1 MRTYAI
7 TAGLVIRHGERT
19 WRLERHLDDQTLVFI
34 DQVAG
39 TPRTMTPAELQ
50 RDVLSKKFEVVFG
63 DTPSPTSADKP
74 VIPLVKTLED
84 VPAHQR
90 TEVGRRYR
98 YLMHLRKKGVSRGMR
113 ARIRAEIKALKG
125 HLPPRHTDDN
135 VEKDADV
142 PSPSTVMDWMR
153 RFELSGNNLL
163 SLLTRHATRHNP
175 KRLDA
180 IVQKIGREK
189 VRSYFCARKRPT
201 IESTQREINA
211 ALSKEKPLEDGTV
224 KSISLSSVRRLIEE
238 IDPYDRDVAR
248 FGAAHARNKWR
259 YSLGGIGAARP
270 MQRYEIDHTTIDV
283 VVISDTTGMP
293 LGRPTITIVIDAF
306 SGCVA
311 GLFISFWGTGLATT
325 IAALKVAIQ
334 PKDELCAAQGLEK
347 KWLPYGIPMLMVVD
361 NGLEFHSSQFHEI
374 AMHLCMDLRFC
385 AVRRPWLK
393 PFVERAL
400 KTYQSYLPFPG
411 RVEKKLD
418 NYLPLKPEKT
428 ATITFSALCSG
439 ILKGFVEIHPFE
451 ASERRLLLPYDLF
464 SEGMERMLPPSL
476 PISTSELDI
485 IVAATKELTIGNEG
499 AVTNYLRYNSVEL
512 QDMRRAIKANFR
524 TQVKFNPED
533 LSHVYVK
540 DPRTNGWLWVPSCHP
555 EYTDGLSMV
564 QHKAIRAQLKSG
576 LEQRQIPEY
585 LARAKLELAE
595 MWNSQ
600 AVVGKRLQA
609 AQLRAMA
616 GLTSTHALTGAPAQ
630 PPTPP
635 PAPEEAKLIT
645 PEELHVP
652 AMEIPD
658 FEAIELV

>member
-1 MRTYAI
+1 MKTYAI

-90 TEVGRRYR
+90 KEVGRRYR
-98 YLMHLRKKGVSRGMR
+98 YLMYLRKKGVSRGMR
-113 ARIRAEIKALKG
+113 DRIKAEIKALNG
-125 HLPPRHTDDN
+125 RLPPRHTDDK
-135 VEKDADV
+135 VETDADV

-189 VRSYFCARKRPT
+189 VRSHFCTRKRPT
-201 IESTQREINA
+201 IESTQLQINA
-211 ALSKEKPLEDGTV
+211 ALSKETPLKDGTF
-224 KSISLSSVRRLIEE
+224 KTISLSSVHRLIKE
-238 IDPYDRDVAR
+238 IDPYDRDVER
-248 FGAAHARNKWR
+248 FGAAYARNKWR
-259 YSLGGIGAARP
+259 YSLSGIGAARP

-361 NGLEFHSSQFHEI
+361 NGLEFHSPQFHEI

-451 ASERRLLLPYDLF
+451 AGERRLRLPYDLF

-485 IVAATKELTIGNEG
+485 IVAATNELMIGNEG
-499 AVTNYLRYNSVEL
+499 AVTTYLRYNSIEL

-533 LSHVYVK
+533 LSHVYVR

-635 PAPEEAKLIT
+635 PAPEETKLIT
-645 PEELHVP
+645 PEDLHVP
-652 AMEIPD
+652 ATEIPD